1 MKKKK
6 KTFYPLPADGA
17 PYRPSFSLGL
27 WITALEA
34 MLIVIPMLIP
44 TSIALGIITEPK
56 VGIILA
62 IVFPIATVTNFGLAW
77 PIAALIGRLS
87 SPVAGI
93 VEDRLYVTDRPRSV
107 PMAEIVSLRLD
118 LGHFSKTRT
127 EPPRLTIHLPC
138 NDTFEMIRPSLRL
151 IRSIRRA
158 APKAAFS
165 VNWKERFGFLA
176 IAGFV
181 GGLII
186 AAFLL
191 LK

>member
-6 KTFYPLPADGA
+6 KPFYPLPADCT
-17 PYRPSFSLGL
+17 PCRPSFSLGL
-27 WITALEA
+27 WITALET
-34 MLIVIPMLIP
+34 MLIVGPMLIP
-44 TSIALGIITEPK
+44 ASIALGIITEPK
-56 VGIILA
+56 VCIILA
-62 IVFPIATVTNFGLAW
+62 TVLPFATVTPFGLAW

-87 SPVAGI
+87 APVAGI
-93 VEDRLYVTDRPRSV
+93 SEGRLYVTDRPRSI
-107 PMAEIVSLRLD
+107 PMAEIVSLD
-118 LGHFSKTRT
+118 LYLGYFSKTRT

-151 IRSIRRA
+151 IRAIRRA
-158 APKAAFS
+158 APKATFS
-165 VNWKERFGFLA
+165 ANWKDRFGFLV

-181 GGLII
+181 GGVII